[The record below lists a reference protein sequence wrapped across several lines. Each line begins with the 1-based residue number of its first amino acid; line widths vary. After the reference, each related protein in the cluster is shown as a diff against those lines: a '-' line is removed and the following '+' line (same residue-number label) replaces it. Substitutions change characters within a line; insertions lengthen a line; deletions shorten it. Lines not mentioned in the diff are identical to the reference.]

1 MIWLIIGTMYYWSS
15 ILAFLYLPTT
25 RVKWKN
31 AKLAQMNWLLSLKG
45 GALLIRFE
53 HFCIKAQVKC
63 IKFSGSSFT
72 AKDNWCIYQS
82 TDWGSQTAHAL
93 IDRD

>member
-72 AKDNWCIYQS
+72 GKDNWCIYQS

-93 IDRD
+93 TDRD